1 MRCSV
6 FIATSLDG
14 YIARSDGGID
24 WLSVVERPGEDYGF
38 GEFYGSVDALVLGRK
53 TWETALGFPEWPYAG
68 KRVVVMSREAREG
81 RHGEEFHRGSP
92 EELAAALRADGVR
105 RVYVDGG
112 ATIRGFLAAGL
123 IDDLTVSVI
132 PVLLGAGITLFGE
145 GVPETRLTLQG
156 SRAYESGLV
165 QLRYGVGAPRA

>member
-1 MRCSV
+1 MRYSV

-24 WLSVVERPGEDYGF
+24 WLSSVERPGEDYGF
-38 GEFYGSVDALVLGRK
+38 GEFYASVDVLAMGRK
-53 TWETALGFPEWPYAG
+53 SWEKALSFPEWPYG
-68 KRVVVMSREAREG
+68 GERKRVVVMSREAREG

-92 EELAAALRADGVR
+92 EELAAALRAGGAR

-112 ATIRGFLAAGL
+112 VTIRGFLAAGL

-132 PVLLGAGITLFGE
+132 PVLLGAGIPLFGE

-165 QLRYGVGAPRA
+165 QLRYRVGDR

>member
-6 FIATSLDG
+6 FIAASLDG

-24 WLSVVERPGEDYGF
+24 WLSCVERPGEDYGF
-38 GEFYGSVDALVLGRK
+38 GEFYASVDVLVLGRK
-53 TWETALGFPEWPYAG
+53 SWEKALSFPEWPYAG

-92 EELAAALRADGVR
+92 EELAAALRAGGAR

-112 ATIRGFLAAGL
+112 VTISGFLAAGL

-132 PVLLGAGITLFGE
+132 PVLLGAGIPLFGE
-145 GVPETRLTLQG
+145 AVPEAGLTLQG

-165 QLRYGVGAPRA
+165 QLRYRVERA

>member
-24 WLSVVERPGEDYGF
+24 WLSSVERPGEDHGF

-81 RHGEEFHRGSP
+81 RHGEGFHRGPP
-92 EELAAALRADGVR
+92 EELAAALRADGVQ

-132 PVLLGAGITLFGE
+132 PVLLGAGIPLFGE

-165 QLRYGVGAPRA
+165 QLRYGVGRA

>member
-24 WLSVVERPGEDYGF
+24 WLSSVERPGEDYGF
-38 GEFYGSVDALVLGRK
+38 GEFYASVDVMVLGRK
-53 TWETALGFPEWPYAG
+53 SWEKALSFPEWPYSG
-68 KRVVVMSREAREG
+68 GRKRVVVMSREAREG
-81 RHGEEFHRGSP
+81 RNGEEFHRGSA
-92 EELAAALRADGVR
+92 EELAAALRAGGAR

-112 ATIRGFLAAGL
+112 VTIRGFLAAGL

-132 PVLLGAGITLFGE
+132 PVLLGAGIPLFGE

-165 QLRYGVGAPRA
+165 QLRYGVGDR

>member
-156 SRAYESGLV
+156 SRAYESGLM
-165 QLRYGVGAPRA
+165 QLRYGVGDR